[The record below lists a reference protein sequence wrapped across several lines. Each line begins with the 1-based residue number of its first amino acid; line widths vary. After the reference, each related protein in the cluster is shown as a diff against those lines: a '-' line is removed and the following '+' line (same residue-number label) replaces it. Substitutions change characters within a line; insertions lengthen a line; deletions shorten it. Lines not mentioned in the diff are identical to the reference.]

1 MRRWIGGVAMV
12 FFVAVLAASGWIYL
26 RDDGV
31 SDRTRVVATTSTTVR
46 SSDVPETTV
55 PTTVP
60 AETTTTMTT
69 PTPTGPD
76 LDLGEVPVA
85 SGRPEDVAVPVV
97 RQPIRLE
104 IGDLSIQAA
113 IEPVGYDAENDEME
127 VPQSASVAGWYEF
140 SATPGEAGSAVLA
153 AHVDWNGRQGAFF
166 DLYLSEVGT
175 RVVVEF
181 DDGTFTEFE
190 VFAAEQ
196 YDKKA
201 LPTDEIFTRQ
211 GEPVL
216 TLITCGGVFNESV
229 RSYEDN
235 VVVFARP
242 VG

>member
-12 FFVAVLAASGWIYL
+12 GFGAVVIASSLVYLRSDGVAERPRLAA
-26 RDDGV
+26 
-31 SDRTRVVATTSTTVR
+31 TTNTTIE
-46 SSDVPETTV
+46 SSDTSETTV
-55 PTTVP
+55 VV
-60 AETTTTMTT
+60 AEPVAATTTTVSTL
-69 PTPTGPD
+69 PS
-76 LDLGEVPVA
+76 LDLREVPVA
-85 SGRPEDVAVPVV
+85 SGRAEDVAVPVV
-97 RQPIRLE
+97 RRPIRLE
-104 IGDLSIQAA
+104 IGDLSIQAP

-127 VPQSASVAGWYEF
+127 VPRSASVAGWYEF

-201 LPTDEIFTRQ
+201 LPTDDIFTRQ